1 MSMLAGTAHYEQWE
15 KIHNLKQAVKT
26 MNFLAK
32 NKIEQHT
39 DLLTRI
45 EEMPRQ
51 AKRRGI
57 V

>member
-1 MSMLAGTAHYEQWE
+1 
-15 KIHNLKQAVKT
+15 